1 MTAPKKPKAAKNIA
15 VTETEKLR
23 IRNRPSGTIGS
34 AARDS
39 IQMKTA
45 VMRRP
50 ARIRPPTAGSVHS
63 PVPLLVRPI
72 RIRLIAAAKTAAP
85 R

>member
-39 IQMKTA
+39 IQ
-45 VMRRP
+45 R
-50 ARIRPPTAGSVHS
+50 
-63 PVPLLVRPI
+63 
-72 RIRLIAAAKTAAP
+72 KTAAISEAGQDQAADGRVRP
-85 R
+85 VAGALVGQADQDQA